1 MFIDDRHSSGRS
13 LTRWVSLVLGVLVL
27 VVAVVGLLLW
37 WYAGSRLDP
46 MEVGALAEDTDQET
60 AADATNILVVGTD
73 GPPGRDASEGG
84 AVAETILLVQLSE
97 DRARPMAVALPT
109 ALRLPPSDD
118 GAVRLGDVF
127 TESGTDALVR
137 SLQDFTGIDV
147 DHYVGIDL
155 GGASRL
161 AEAVDGVEV
170 CPDDAVQDEATGLDL
185 SAGCQQVRGDQAEAW
200 VRSGADAFQQ
210 VRRSMQFVGDATGRV
225 ALTDMVNPLSTKR
238 LVDAVRATVVT
249 DRDLGL
255 TSLYGV
261 AEALAGLEPEDV
273 DLRTVPGTIQTIDG
287 ERYVVAAP
295 EQAPGMFDAL
305 ATGREL
311 DADAGTEAATELGPA
326 DVDVLIVNGVGI
338 NGLAGDV
345 QSYLEERGFPVVDAV
360 NPRDLDPEAGFDTA
374 LERLTIRHTPGTLP
388 HAQVLRDHL
397 GDVPLD
403 VEEVTDEELP
413 QGADVVLEVGAA
425 WNDR

>member
-1 MFIDDRHSSGRS
+1 MFIDDRRSSGRS
-13 LTRWVSLVLGVLVL
+13 LTRWVGLVLGVLALLAAVL
-27 VVAVVGLLLW
+27 GLLLW

-46 MEVGALAEDTDQET
+46 VEVAALDEDVDGAT
-60 AADATNILVVGTD
+60 AADATNVLVVGTD

-97 DRARPMAVALPT
+97 DRARPMAVAIPT
-109 ALRLPPSDD
+109 ALRLPPSED
-118 GAVRLGDVF
+118 GAGRIGDVF
-127 TESGTDALVR
+127 TESGPDALVR

-147 DHYVGIDL
+147 DHYVGVDM

-161 AEAVDGVEV
+161 ADAVDGVEV
-170 CPDDAVQDEATGLDL
+170 CPDQAVQDGDDGLDL
-185 SAGCQQVRGDQAEAW
+185 SAGCQQLRGDEAEAW
-200 VRSGADAFQQ
+200 VGSGDDTFQQ
-210 VRRSMQFVGDATGRV
+210 LRRSMEFVGGAAGRV
-225 ALTDMVNPLSTKR
+225 GLTDMVNPLATKR

-255 TSLYGV
+255 TSLYGL
-261 AEALAGLEPEDV
+261 AESLTGLDPEDV
-273 DLRTVPGTIQTIDG
+273 DLRTVPGTIQAIDG

-295 EQAPGMFDAL
+295 EQAPQMFDAL

-311 DADAGTEAATELGPA
+311 DADVGTQAAEELGPD

-360 NPRDLDPEAGFDTA
+360 NPSDLDPEAGFDTT
-374 LERLTIRHTPGTLP
+374 LQRLTIRHTPGTLP

-403 VEEVTDEELP
+403 LEEVADGELP
-413 QGADVVLEVGAA
+413 QDADVVLEVGAA